1 MFRLFVCL
9 ALVAATLGCATR
21 SGPRSV
27 KSAPAASTQRPPDDS
42 LAVYMDKVRAKSE
55 RARPAQNRVT
65 TVETSD
71 PSLAEALLAVKTQPT
86 AVSHLTVATQ
96 YVRLG
101 ILDQAHEH
109 FSAAV
114 TLDPTDAASWDGLA
128 RIWRDWG
135 FPHLALSDAYR
146 AVYYA
151 PDSPTVHNTLGTVLQ
166 ALGQRAAAR
175 VQFERALALDVTAAY
190 ALSNL
195 CYGWRLEGNA
205 SKAADAC
212 RQALQ
217 IQPGLEPA
225 RNNLALAYEA
235 AGDLPSAFAT
245 LAASADAAR
254 AAYNKGLVH
263 LARREYREA
272 LQSFDIARAERPRFR
287 AAEAIARQVRAHL
300 HEGNQR

>member
-9 ALVAATLGCATR
+9 VVVLGTVGCAAR
-21 SGPRSV
+21 SGPHSV
-27 KSAPAASTQRPPDDS
+27 RSAPAAHTQGPPDDS
-42 LAVYMDKVRAKSE
+42 LAVFMDKVRAKSE
-55 RARPAQNRVT
+55 RARPVANRVT
-65 TVETSD
+65 TIEVSD
-71 PSLAEALLAVKTQPT
+71 PSLAAALFAVKTQPT
-86 AVSHLTVATQ
+86 AASHRTVAAR

-114 TLDPTDAASWDGLA
+114 VLDPTDAASWDGLA

-166 ALGQRAAAR
+166 ALGQRAAAKA
-175 VQFERALALDVTAAY
+175 QFEQALALDVTAAY

-195 CYGWRLEGNA
+195 CHAWRLEGNA
-205 SKAADAC
+205 SKATDAC

-217 IQPGLEPA
+217 LQPGLEPA

-235 AGDLPSAFAT
+235 AGNLSSALAT
-245 LAASADAAR
+245 LAESTDSAR
-254 AAYNKGLVH
+254 AAYNTGLVH

-272 LQSFDIARAERPRFR
+272 LQSFDVARAERPRFR
-287 AAEAIARQVRAHL
+287 QAEAIARQVRAHL
-300 HEGNQR
+300 HEGK

>member
-9 ALVAATLGCATR
+9 VLVSGVVGCATR
-21 SGPRSV
+21 SAPPSV
-27 KSAPAASTQRPPDDS
+27 RSAPAAHTQGPPDDS

-55 RARPAQNRVT
+55 RARPAANQVA
-65 TVETSD
+65 TVEATD
-71 PSLAEALLAVKTQPT
+71 PSLAEALLAVKVQPT
-86 AVSHLTVATQ
+86 AASHRTVAAA

-101 ILDQAHEH
+101 VLDVAHEH

-114 TLDPTDAASWDGLA
+114 ALDPTDAASWDGLA

-151 PDSPTVHNTLGTVLQ
+151 PESPTVHNTLGTVLQ

-175 VQFERALALDVTAAY
+175 AQFEQALAFDVTAAY

-195 CYGWRLEGNA
+195 CYAWRLEGNA
-205 SKAADAC
+205 SKATDAC

-217 IQPGLEPA
+217 LQPGLEPA

-235 AGDLPSAFAT
+235 AGDLSSALAT
-245 LAASADAAR
+245 LATSTDTAR
-254 AAYNKGLVH
+254 AAYNKGLLH
-263 LARREYREA
+263 LARREYRDA
-272 LQSFDIARAERPRFR
+272 LQSFDLARAERPRFR
-287 AAEAIARQVRAHL
+287 EAEAIARQVRAHL
-300 HEGNQR
+300 HEGN